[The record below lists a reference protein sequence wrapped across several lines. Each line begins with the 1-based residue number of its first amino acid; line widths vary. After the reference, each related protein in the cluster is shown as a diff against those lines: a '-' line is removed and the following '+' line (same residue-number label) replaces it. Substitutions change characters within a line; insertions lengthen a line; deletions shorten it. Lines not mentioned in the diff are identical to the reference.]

1 VTTRGLSDFP
11 AEKSRTQNY
20 VCLLNDMDHIDELA
34 NALSRLPGIGPR
46 QAKRFVFFLL
56 ATPAAER
63 AKLAELISSLGKNV
77 RQCPECLRFHNGGSA
92 LICNYCSDKTRDDA
106 LLMLVEKDQDLAAV
120 ERAGTYRG
128 RYFVLGG
135 VLTLS
140 GKGVIREKE
149 LLKIVEKRIKG
160 GLKEIV
166 LALSATSEGEHT
178 VDRIRQLLAPW
189 RDHLKISELGRG
201 LATGSELEYSDAETL
216 RAALSNRKES

>member
-1 VTTRGLSDFP
+1 MANSLQNFKLN
-11 AEKSRTQNY
+11 EK
-20 VCLLNDMDHIDELA
+20 MDHIEELA
-34 NALSRLPGIGPR
+34 RALAKLPGIGPR
-46 QAKRFVFFLL
+46 QGQRFVCYLL
-56 ATPAAER
+56 ATPAGER
-63 AKLAELISSLGKNV
+63 KKLSELIASLGKDV
-77 RQCPECLRFHNGGSA
+77 RQCSECLRFYNGSTA
-92 LICNYCSDKTRDDA
+92 VICNYCSDKTRDDT
-106 LLMLVEKDQDLAAV
+106 LLMLVEKDQDLSAV

-149 LLKIVEKRIKG
+149 LISTARRRLAV

-178 VDRIRQLLAPW
+178 SDHIRGLLAPY
-189 RDHLKISELGRG
+189 RDQVKISELGRG

-216 RAALSNRKES
+216 RAALTNRKET